1 MEFTDTRSNGE
12 HLSDIDIAKILAFD
26 KADISQREIARLVKC
41 SRSAVQKVL
50 RTYLF
55 ETFQGRNQQY
65 TYQRKTTKRE
75 DRYIERALKQNFS
88 KPLHDI
94 TNIVNTN
101 GLPIS
106 ETTVRRRRSEAGLGS
121 YIAVAKPGLQKEN
134 VVKRLEW
141 AMRYKDWT
149 AEDWKHVI

>member
-1 MEFTDTRSNGE
+1 M
-12 HLSDIDIAKILAFD
+12 
-26 KADISQREIARLVKC
+26 VKC

-55 ETFQGRNQQY
+55 ETFQGRNQQH